1 LFSSIFRSIL
11 GKLKKISKSDLL
23 NYEHEKLSL
32 LEAKLEMSF
41 GRTEYYIKALTHRS
55 FLELSPDFE
64 KSNERL
70 EFLGDAVLGLV
81 TAETLFKKYP
91 NKHEGFLTKYRSHLV
106 DKESLFSAAQ
116 KLNLINYVLYDKRY
130 VRGSDEGKKTI
141 VADCMEALI
150 GAIYLDKGLES
161 AADFIHEWIVD
172 PNFESGH
179 VKVDKNHKGK
189 LLEYTHLHKLPNPRY
204 KIISEEGPDHNKQFI
219 VHVYLSDEQWGS
231 GEGKNKKSA
240 EQEAAK
246 DLLEKISN

>member
-1 LFSSIFRSIL
+1 LFSSFFRTITD
-11 GKLKKISKSDLL
+11 KLKKNKKSDLL

-32 LEAKLEMSF
+32 LGAKLNLNF
-41 GRTEYYIKALTHRS
+41 GKTGYYIKALTHRS

-81 TAETLFKKYP
+81 TAERLFKEYP
-91 NKHEGFLTKYRSHLV
+91 SKHEGFLTKYRSHLV
-106 DKESLFSAAQ
+106 DKDSLFRAAN
-116 KLNLINYVLYDKRY
+116 KINLIDYVLYDKRY

-150 GAIYLDKGLES
+150 GAIYLDKGLEA
-161 AADFIHEWIVD
+161 AADFIHKWIVT
-172 PNFESGH
+172 PNIESGH

-204 KIISEEGPDHNKQFI
+204 KIMSEDGPDHNKQFV
-219 VHVYLSDEQWGS
+219 VHAIISDDQWGK

-246 DLLEKISN
+246 NLLEKISE